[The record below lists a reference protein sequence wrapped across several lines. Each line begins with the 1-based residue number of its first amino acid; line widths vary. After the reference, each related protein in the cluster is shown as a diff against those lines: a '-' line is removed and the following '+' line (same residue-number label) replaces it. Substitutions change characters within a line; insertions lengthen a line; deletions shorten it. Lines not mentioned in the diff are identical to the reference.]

1 MKGNA
6 VLVLALALLAGG
18 CSIEVSPES
27 VPVPISLAPTPA
39 ASAGVPKYVCSA
51 AYKILTDGAVQLAVD
66 ISEARDTLTG
76 MAAKL
81 DAEAA
86 GTSDTGLQQALRDMS
101 ADLSAGARQDDPRA
115 YVEGSF
121 TTVGQKLDG
130 HCGG

>member
-27 VPVPISLAPTPA
+27 VPVPISLAPTPT

-51 AYKILTDGAVQLAVD
+51 AYKILTDGAVKLAVD
-66 ISEARDTLTG
+66 VSEARDTLTG
-76 MAAKL
+76 MATKL

-86 GTSDTGLQQALRDMS
+86 GTSDTGLQQATCR
-101 ADLSAGARQDDPRA
+101 R
-115 YVEGSF
+115 
-121 TTVGQKLDG
+121 T
-130 HCGG
+130 